1 MASAIVRTAAWL
13 ADVPPRK
20 RQQTEGASGFALPSI
35 RVSRCLPRSGAPL
48 EGGQNPAVPVLGPQR
63 TRHQRLT
70 YCLDAEDGVA
80 SYGMRV
86 PAREG
91 LCNGGQRDVVACL
104 LSPRKSPRKPPTL
117 LRAQMD
123 ASPRSLCVSKYHSS
137 DADIWPRAHDHQ
149 PRARAGNLA
158 HGAIAARDK
167 SDSID
172 QLEQRIRQLEME
184 ARIQQL
190 EERVRDPLAVRDCR
204 HPMCVCKER
213 NCQVASC
220 NAPMTAYLPVPPD
233 RPAVSGCGKSGTGLG
248 MALIPREGREG
259 AQCCTSLRVRR
270 AFLRD
275 ADECGWGWGW
285 GGGNGG
291 GAAQHRVSSTP
302 SDCAGSMSR
311 EGGGMSKGCTPRGL
325 SCTDTQTQ
333 PCIAGTPG
341 GGLQGS
347 ARQSRAAAVLTP
359 GIDGGGGSD
368 RWSPDRQ
375 GAGEFGD
382 DFGVR
387 DALKARYGPNSPC
400 TTPRPPLHTH
410 TDTHLL
416 THQRGRW
423 VHHRCTTAL
432 TETLRD
438 LPQLNALDRSQ
449 IMVCVACGCVCVHRH
464 PRCVYA
470 PSRAA

>member
-1 MASAIVRTAAWL
+1 MAPAIARTAAWL
-13 ADVPPRK
+13 GDVPPRK

-48 EGGQNPAVPVLGPQR
+48 QGGQNPAVPVLGPQR

-123 ASPRSLCVSKYHSS
+123 ASPRSSCASKYHSS
-137 DADIWPRAHDHQ
+137 DADSWPREHDHH

-204 HPMCVCKER
+204 HPLCVRTECT
-213 NCQVASC
+213 CQVASC
-220 NAPMTAYLPVPPD
+220 NAPTTAYLPVPPD
-233 RPAVSGCGKSGTGLG
+233 RPAVPGCGRSGTGLG
-248 MALIPREGREG
+248 MPLIPCEGREG

-285 GGGNGG
+285 GGGDGG

-302 SDCAGSMSR
+302 SDCACSMSR
-311 EGGGMSKGCTPRGL
+311 EGAGMSKACTPRGL
-325 SCTDTQTQ
+325 SCADTQTQ
-333 PCIAGTPG
+333 RSMAGTPG
-341 GGLQGS
+341 GGLHGS
-347 ARQSRAAAVLTP
+347 ARQSSAAVVLTP
-359 GIDGGGGSD
+359 GIDGGGGSED
-368 RWSPDRQ
+368 RWWPDRE
-375 GAGEFGD
+375 GAGGFGD

-387 DALKARYGPNSPC
+387 DALKARYGPNSTC
-400 TTPRPPLHTH
+400 TPPRPPSTR
-410 TDTHLL
+410 TQTHLL
-416 THQRGRW
+416 TH
-423 VHHRCTTAL
+423 
-432 TETLRD
+432 
-438 LPQLNALDRSQ
+438 
-449 IMVCVACGCVCVHRH
+449 
-464 PRCVYA
+464 
-470 PSRAA
+470 